1 MSIYYPPGTGPNDR
15 KAPWNQ
21 EVKYKECD
29 ECEGSGK
36 HKAFGESEKCAACD
50 GTGEIEVEDDD
61 EIPW

>member
-1 MSIYYPPGTGPNDR
+1 MSIYYPPGAAKDPS
-15 KAPWNQ
+15 APYN
-21 EVKYKECD
+21 EKESKYKECPD
-29 ECEGSGK
+29 CEGNGK